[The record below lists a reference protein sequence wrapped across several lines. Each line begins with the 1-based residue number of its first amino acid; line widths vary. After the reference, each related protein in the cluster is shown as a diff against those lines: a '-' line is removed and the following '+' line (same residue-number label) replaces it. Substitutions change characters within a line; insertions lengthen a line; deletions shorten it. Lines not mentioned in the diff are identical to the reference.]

1 MSNAPL
7 PPRMQA
13 TDLPPAASKPAVS
26 QGPPAAAKPPAAKRV
41 SSGDQSDSRA
51 MLRRSVYGIL
61 VALSAGAMI
70 GRVLAVNSA
79 DQIATDKRII
89 AETVAAKKQELTS
102 ASQWKGQSDK
112 ELEELTRPVWQP
124 LLKERPFLSAN
135 DRSRWLTVRAL
146 VEKGTYAIEDYVT
159 DPKTHPNWDT
169 IDAVMHEDSAKAAHM
184 YSSKPPILA
193 TLLAA
198 PYWVICKVASAIKG
212 APVNLGTNPYEI
224 GRGMTLLVN
233 VVPMLVYF
241 FMLASLIEKYGKSDW
256 GRILVMAAAAF
267 GTFLTTFAVALNN
280 HLPAA
285 VCAAITLWAVC
296 RIWYDGQRGAGTFA
310 IAGLFAACTAAFE
323 LPALSFFAIISIG
336 LLVKSP
342 RRTLLIF
349 SPAALVVVAAFF
361 ATNWLAHGS
370 LIPPYA
376 HRDYT
381 GFSAGDQS
389 DRFEDTVKVDSGD
402 TVTLRGHKSN
412 WYDYEFTRTD
422 GKLVSSYWRPE
433 NRHGIDAGESSV
445 GKYAVNLLVGHHGV
459 FSLTP
464 IWLLAIPGVLLLWW
478 NDDYGSRDLAILILL
493 VSVVCVAFYI
503 SRPLADRNYG
513 GMTSGFRWVFW
524 MAPLWLLAILPT
536 ADWLAR
542 RRLGRLAGCVFLA
555 LSVVSASYPVWNPW
569 THPWLQNLWIYMGL

>member
-1 MSNAPL
+1 MSNAPV

-13 TDLPPAASKPAVS
+13 TDLPSAASKPAVS
-26 QGPPAAAKPPAAKRV
+26 QIAPVAAKPPVPKPV
-41 SSGDQSDSRA
+41 LSDEGDSRRR
-51 MLRRSVYGIL
+51 LRRSVYGIL
-61 VALSAGAMI
+61 IALAAGAMI

-89 AETVAAKKQELTS
+89 AEAVAAKKQELTS
-102 ASQWKGQSDK
+102 AVQWKGQSNK
-112 ELEELTRPVWQP
+112 ELEELTGSVWQP
-124 LLKERPFLSAN
+124 LLKQRPFLSAN

-159 DPKTHPNWDT
+159 DPKTYPNWDT
-169 IDAVMHEDSAKAAHM
+169 IDAVMHEDSANRAHM

-198 PYWVICKVASAIKG
+198 PYWVICKVASAING

-224 GRGMTLLVN
+224 GRGMILFVN
-233 VVPMLVYF
+233 VVPIVVYF
-241 FMLASLIEKYGKSDW
+241 FVLASLIERYGRSDW
-256 GRILVMAAAAF
+256 GRIFVMAAAAF

-285 VCAAITLWAVC
+285 VCAAITLWAAC
-296 RIWYDGQRGAGTFA
+296 RIWYDNERGAGLFA

-323 LPALSFFAIISIG
+323 LPALSFFALISIG
-336 LLVKSP
+336 LLVKAP
-342 RRTLLIF
+342 RRTLLVY

-376 HRDYT
+376 HRDYSE
-381 GFSAGDQS
+381 FSGGDQS
-389 DRFEDTVKVDSGD
+389 DRFEYTIKVDSGD
-402 TVTLRGHKSN
+402 SVTLRGHKEN
-412 WYDYEFTRTD
+412 WYDYEFTRAD
-422 GKLVSSYWRPE
+422 GKPVSSYWRPE
-433 NRHGIDAGESSV
+433 NRQGIDVGELSV
-445 GKYAVNLLVGHHGV
+445 GKYAANLLVGHHGI

-478 NDDYGSRDLAILILL
+478 NDDYGLRDLAILILL
-493 VSVVCVAFYI
+493 ISVVCIAFYI
-503 SRPLADRNYG
+503 SRPMADRNYG

-524 MAPLWLLAILPT
+524 MTPLWLLAVLPT
-536 ADWLAR
+536 ADWLAA
-542 RRLGRLAGCVFLA
+542 RRLSRLLGCVFLA
-555 LSVVSASYPVWNPW
+555 LSVLSASYPVWNPW
-569 THPWLQNLWIYMGL
+569 SHPWLQNLWIYMGW